1 VKASDTEAND
11 YFGESLALSA
21 DGNTLAVG
29 AGGQPLGSEF
39 GAVSLY

>member
-1 VKASDTEAND
+1 MKASNTEAGD
-11 YFGESLALSA
+11 WFGIAVALSA